1 MREKLARFMMG
12 RYGSD
17 QLGQFIVG
25 FSIFTMILSLI
36 FRGPVLQIL
45 VVLLLTLTYYRMLSK
60 DISKRYAENQK
71 FLAIKGRFFG
81 YFKNMK
87 ARSQQRKTYHIY
99 SCPTCKQKI
108 RIPKG
113 KGKICITC
121 PKCKAEFIKK
131 S

>member
-1 MREKLARFMMG
+1 MMG

-25 FSIFTMILSLI
+25 VSIATMVLSLI

-45 VVLLLTLTYYRMLSK
+45 VVLLLTLSYFRMLSK

-71 FLAIKGRFFG
+71 FLTIKGRFFG
-81 YFKNMK
+81 YFKNWK
-87 ARSQQRKTYHIY
+87 ARNQQRKTYHIY

>member
-1 MREKLARFMMG
+1 
-12 RYGSD
+12 
-17 QLGQFIVG
+17 
-25 FSIFTMILSLI
+25 MILSVI

-45 VVLLLTLTYYRMLSK
+45 VVLLLTLCYFRMFSK
-60 DISKRYAENQK
+60 DISKRYGENQK
-71 FLAIKGRFFG
+71 FLALKGRFFG

-87 ARSQQRKTYHIY
+87 TRNQQRKTYHIY
-99 SCPTCKQKI
+99 PCPTCKQKI
-108 RIPKG
+108 RVPKG